1 MGAAHRGAVRENRGV
16 ADAAASRPASAQR
29 LRAARAEWGWSQND
43 LAAEVAR
50 VRAKQRLNAV
60 DIDSLRR
67 QIVEFERGR
76 QPGRL
81 WRELLAEALREDDE
95 SLFGLAVDTD
105 LPRPLLVQTAMNS
118 DVLAVILDQRAAH
131 IRAEHLF
138 GPEYARALVDR
149 DLTTIEELIRIT
161 PPAMRADMRGAAGR
175 IAELGGWIA
184 QDSGDRLKALELT
197 TRAEDHLRCTGPA
210 LRAVVLMRRSN
221 IVLQSDPTLAVE
233 LANEAARLVSGI
245 AVGRLAASIA
255 RQQALA
261 GAANH
266 DAKGFAR
273 SALRALD
280 IAHVEPLADD
290 HAIYASPAYV
300 AAEVALGLLMFGE
313 AGQALDVLREHHGNW
328 PAGQRRDFAVAS
340 ARMLRAT
347 IMVGDYH
354 AGVELIQETLVTYLS
369 APSDRARREL
379 RLCRRLVR
387 DRARATKSLPL
398 QTLRTRIEQGLR
410 GDLNP

>member
-1 MGAAHRGAVRENRGV
+1 VQLKAGAIGENRGV
-16 ADAAASRPASAQR
+16 ADAAASRPMSAQR

-50 VRAKQRLNAV
+50 ARAKQRLKPV

-81 WRELLAEALREDDE
+81 WRTLLAEALREDEE
-95 SLFGLAVDTD
+95 SFFGLAVDTD
-105 LPRPLLVQTAMNS
+105 LPRPLLVQTALNG
-118 DVLAVILDQRAAH
+118 DVLAVILEQRAAH

-138 GPEYARALVDR
+138 GPDYARTLVDR
-149 DLTTIEELIRIT
+149 DLTTIEELIRVA
-161 PPAMRADMRGAAGR
+161 PPAMRAEMRRAAGR

-184 QDSGDRLKALELT
+184 QDSGDPLTALELT
-197 TRAEDHLRCTGPA
+197 TRAEDHLRSAGPA
-210 LRAVVLMRRSN
+210 LQAAVRMRRSN
-221 IVLQSDPTLAVE
+221 ILLQSDPDLAVE
-233 LANEAARLVSGI
+233 LADEAARLVSGI
-245 AVGRLAASIA
+245 GVGRLAASIA
-255 RQQALA
+255 RQEALA
-261 GAANH
+261 AAANH
-266 DAKGFAR
+266 DAQSFAR
-273 SALRALD
+273 SASRALD
-280 IAHVEPLADD
+280 IAHVEPIEDD

-300 AAEVALGLLMFGE
+300 AAEVALGLMKFRE
-313 AGQALDVLREHHGNW
+313 AGKALDLLHEHHGNW
-328 PAGQRRDFAVAS
+328 PAGQLRDFAVAS

-354 AGVELIQETLVTYLS
+354 AGVELIPDTLVTYLS

-379 RLCRRLVR
+379 RYCRRLVR

-398 QTLRTRIEQGLR
+398 QTLRTRIEEGLR
-410 GDLNP
+410 GDLNL